1 MSSIDAQ
8 EKLADDIA
16 KTGEKRGVDEIL
28 GMDTEAMSVKQI
40 RKLLVNKGVLP
51 KAKGGKVTSEFRNG
65 GQVDISNFKGQF

>member
-65 GQVDISNFKGQF
+65 GRVNISNFKGQF